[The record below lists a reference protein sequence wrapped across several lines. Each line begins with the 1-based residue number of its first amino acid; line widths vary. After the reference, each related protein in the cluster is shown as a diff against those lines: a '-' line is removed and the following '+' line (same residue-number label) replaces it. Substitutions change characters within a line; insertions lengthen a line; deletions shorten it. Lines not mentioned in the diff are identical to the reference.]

1 MLLAIASTFGL
12 VLKHRSKNGF
22 WSREEDVKAPTKSKA
37 IQRCFSIFNKANK
50 KTTDFTN
57 QQSISKPNLELKR
70 CNVKE
75 ERFVTSTSGG
85 AAATGHLSMEEYLN
99 NSLYGTINRLISTQ
113 QQQNTSASLSMSSG
127 EHNTHS
133 CVSRNYNSIRNSTSY
148 ILPLS
153 ADNDSAEIHFWL
165 LFYVEQCIAN
175 ERTQCIND

>member
-1 MLLAIASTFGL
+1 MVPATITWLWYAIPGAFCLMLLAIASTFGL

-153 ADNDSAEIHFWL
+153 ADNDSAEIHF
-165 LFYVEQCIAN
+165 
-175 ERTQCIND
+175 